1 MILLFLSSFFHTY
14 SHTKVSRSM
23 LNFGLT
29 ELRLVDP
36 RCDHLSEASQAI
48 AAGSYE
54 ILENAKI
61 YSSLDECTKDLQKVY
76 ATTVRPRHMT
86 QMIYTP
92 QKAAET
98 AVFLVPPK
106 SEDGKGGVDTVSQ
119 SGIMF
124 GTERSGLTNEEVAY
138 ADSIITIPSFKHFS
152 SLNLAQAVNIVGY
165 EMWKRALEVEQSL
178 PPGIHSFYHSF
189 MR

>member
-1 MILLFLSSFFHTY
+1 
-14 SHTKVSRSM
+14 M

-36 RCDHLSEASQAI
+36 RCDHLSDASKAI

-61 YSSLDECTKDLQKVY
+61 YPCLDECVKDLQRVY

-92 QKAAET
+92 QKAAE
-98 AVFLVPPK
+98 AVVHRITSTDDK
-106 SEDGKGGVDTVSQ
+106 DAEGNNVYR

-124 GTERSGLTNEEVAY
+124 GTERSGLTNEEVAF

-165 EMWKRALEVEQSL
+165 EMWKRSLEIDESL
-178 PPGIHSFYHSF
+178 PPGTYLSHYLLFG
-189 MR
+189 RC

>member
-1 MILLFLSSFFHTY
+1 
-14 SHTKVSRSM
+14 M

-36 RCDHLSEASQAI
+36 RCDHLSDASKAI

-54 ILENAKI
+54 ILENAKV
-61 YSSLDECTKDLQKVY
+61 YSSLDECVKDLQRVY

-92 QKAAET
+92 QKAAE
-98 AVFLVPPK
+98 AVVHRIPAAI
-106 SEDGKGGVDTVSQ
+106 EDGPNHVHHRA
-119 SGIMF
+119 GILF
-124 GTERSGLTNEEVAY
+124 GTERSGLTNEEVAF

-165 EMWKRALEVEQSL
+165 EIWKRALEIDGTL
-178 PPGIHSFYHSF
+178 PPGVDLSLFLIAYSNF
-189 MR
+189 

>member
-1 MILLFLSSFFHTY
+1 MLITTY
-14 SHTKVSRSM
+14 YRHFRATVSHTVSRSM

-36 RCDHLSEASQAI
+36 RCDHLSDASKAI

-61 YSSLDECTKDLQKVY
+61 YSCLDECVKDLQRVY

-92 QKAAET
+92 QKAAE
-98 AVFLVPPK
+98 AVIYRVPSTNNE
-106 SEDGKGGVDTVSQ
+106 SEENIDIYR

-124 GTERSGLTNEEVAY
+124 GTERSGLTNEEVAF

-165 EMWKRALEVEQSL
+165 EMWKKSLEIDENL
-178 PPGIHSFYHSF
+178 PPGIYLCPCLIV
-189 MR
+189 